1 MVASGSMLSRRVAN
15 VYTRVS
21 YSYTRVS
28 YSYTCVSPITLAQ
41 EYATMLLKEGR

>member
-1 MVASGSMLSRRVAN
+1 MVASGSMLPRRVAN
-15 VYTRVS
+15 V
-21 YSYTRVS
+21 YTRVS